1 MRFTLKWK
9 HSPLVKGQIAEPE
22 MGSHSAD
29 PEDEKTLL
37 NFGDP
42 VDDPEFC
49 DLMRSRLYDQLGS
62 TSSPHIFPGGQP
74 VSFESRH
81 LSILETEDYY
91 VCEKSDGVRYLLY
104 FCSPPSGP
112 AAFLID
118 RNYVFRYLGPLVL
131 PGKDLKTPH
140 EETLLDGEL
149 LVDTYEDVVETKG
162 VEKVKEDIY
171 DLDGEKEEVPKKT
184 TKKRKVTS
192 FMIFDCLLVN
202 GRNVIHESLPNRLK
216 HVQNDVIH
224 PFNQLKLKDSFPFL
238 VQMKTM
244 YKPYHMQHLFA
255 EVIPKLAHENDGLI
269 FTPVEDPYRSGT
281 CQRMLKWKPA
291 HLNSVDFKL
300 VKSEDSNGK
309 SKFTLQVAQSG
320 QHKDYAPFRPEP
332 EDAESWNV
340 NPPLG
345 KILECRYDPEWIVDE
360 KKPGGWRFI
369 RFREDKVMANAQ
381 HVVQKIID
389 SIGDNVKQDHLIKSC
404 DRIKKN
410 WDLRHPEE
418 SKPKRPKI

>member
-1 MRFTLKWK
+1 
-9 HSPLVKGQIAEPE
+9 
-22 MGSHSAD
+22 MGSHATD
-29 PEDEKTLL
+29 PEDEKLLL

-49 DLMRSRLYDQLGS
+49 SLMRSRLYDQLGS
-62 TSSPHIFPGGQP
+62 TSVPHIFPGGQP

-81 LSILETEDYY
+81 LAVLETEDYY

-104 FCSPPSGP
+104 FCNPPSGP

-131 PGKDLKTPH
+131 PGKDMKTPH

-149 LVDTYEDVVETKG
+149 LIDIYEDESSTK
-162 VEKVKEDIY
+162 EVKGENEGISDEEN
-171 DLDGEKEEVPKKT
+171 DLKG
-184 TKKRKVTS
+184 KKRKVTS

-202 GRNVIHESLPNRLK
+202 GRNVLQESLPNRLK
-216 HVQNDVIH
+216 HVQNDVIL
-224 PFNQLKLKDSFPFL
+224 PFNQLNLKDSFPFL
-238 VQMKTM
+238 IQMKTM

-255 EVIPKLAHENDGLI
+255 EVIPSLAHENDGLI

-291 HLNSVDFKL
+291 HLNSIDFKL
-300 VKSEDSNGK
+300 AKSEDSQTGK
-309 SKFTLQVAQSG
+309 PKLILQVAQSG
-320 QHKDYAPFRPEP
+320 QHKDYAPFKPEP
-332 EDAESWNV
+332 EDEEAWNE

-369 RFREDKVMANAQ
+369 RFRDDKVMANAQ

-389 SIGDNVKQDHLIKSC
+389 SIGDNVKQEQLTKSC
-404 DRIKKN
+404 SVIKKN
-410 WDLRHPEE
+410 WDSRHPEE
-418 SKPKRPKI
+418 SKAKRPKI